1 MNRPI
6 SRSAIIAAVAV
17 AQGLLAG
24 SVFLRMTRTANGV
37 CVQAV
42 DDEGLLG
49 GLVSILIPVLNE
61 AHRLEPCLEGAMAQ
75 GREVAEILVID
86 GGSTDGT
93 RELVEHHARL
103 DDRIRLVDASPVPA
117 GVNGKAYGLQV
128 GVSQGDPSSVWLLT
142 LDADVTSHPLLARSL
157 VAHARAENVPAFS
170 IASQQRLS
178 GAAEGILHPAMLT
191 TLVYR
196 FGIPGQATDRV
207 DAVQA
212 NGQCMLIAREAL
224 DAVGGFSRGLTS
236 VNEDVTVA
244 RAIVA
249 SGRRVGFYESEGLVS
264 VQMYAGW
271 REAWNNWSRSLPM
284 RDRFAG
290 SAATRGLAEVLCIQ
304 ALPPGLA
311 VCSWHFLG
319 KKHPFTVL
327 NLALTMARIGVLQGT
342 ARAYRPRPW
351 TYWLSPVADLPVALK
366 LIVVS
371 RRKRHQWRGRTIV
384 TGES

>member
-1 MNRPI
+1 MNRRAF
-6 SRSAIIAAVAV
+6 RSAIAVTVAL

-24 SVFLRMTRTANGV
+24 SVFLRMARTANGV
-37 CVQAV
+37 RVQAV
-42 DDEGLLG
+42 DDEGLPG

-61 AHRLEPCLEGAMAQ
+61 AHRLGPCLEGAMAQ

-93 RELVEHHARL
+93 RELVEHHASL

-128 GVSQGDPSSVWLLT
+128 GVSQGDPSSAWLLT
-142 LDADVTSHPLLARSL
+142 LDADVTPHPLLARSL
-157 VAHARAENVPAFS
+157 VAHARAEDVPALS

-224 DAVGGFSRGLTS
+224 DAVGGFSHGLTS

-271 REAWNNWSRSLPM
+271 REAWNNWTRSLPM

-290 SAATRGLAEVLCIQ
+290 SAGTRGLAEVLCVQ

-311 VCSWHFLG
+311 VYAWRFLG

-327 NLALTMARIGVLQGT
+327 NLALTMARFGVLQGT

-351 TYWLSPVADLPVALK
+351 TYWLSPVADPLVALK

-371 RRKRHQWRGRTIV
+371 RQKRHQWRGRTVV
-384 TGES
+384 TGEP